1 MHLIVGLGNPGREY
15 EDTRHNIGFMVIDE
29 LIRSQAMIS
38 EKTEKKALTYK
49 GKIGTETCLFVKPQ
63 TFMNLSG
70 ESVVPLM
77 QYYKIEPE
85 NLLVL
90 HDDIDLAFTQMK
102 FQASRGHGG
111 QNGIRNIHQ
120 LLGHNNYMRLK
131 LGVGRPSHP
140 SMDVSSW
147 VLGKFKNDEQ
157 NDLNDFLARSVS
169 AVETFVKEGK
179 KAAME
184 EFNQKTKKKEK

>member
-1 MHLIVGLGNPGREY
+1 MFLIVCLGNPVREY
-15 EDTRHNIGFMVIDE
+15 EETRHNIGFMVIDE
-29 LIRSQAMIS
+29 ILRSQPMAT
-38 EKTEKKALTYK
+38 EKKEKKALTYK
-49 GKIGTETCLFVKPQ
+49 VKMGTKDCLLVKPQ

-70 ESVVPLM
+70 EAVVPLM
-77 QYYKIEPE
+77 SYYKVEPE

-102 FQASRGHGG
+102 FQSSRGHGG

-120 LLGHNNYMRLK
+120 LLGHNQYMRLK

-140 SMDVSSW
+140 SQDVSSW
-147 VLGKFKNDEQ
+147 VLGKFKSDEQ
-157 NDLNDFLARSVS
+157 NDLEDFLYRSTK
-169 AVETFVKEGK
+169 AVECFVQEGK

-184 EFNQKTKKKEK
+184 EFNQKTKKGN